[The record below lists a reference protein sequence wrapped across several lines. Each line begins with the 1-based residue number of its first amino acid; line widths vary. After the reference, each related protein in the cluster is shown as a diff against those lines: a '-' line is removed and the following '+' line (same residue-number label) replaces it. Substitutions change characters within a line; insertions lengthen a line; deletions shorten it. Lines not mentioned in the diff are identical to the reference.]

1 MPLQF
6 NRKLFLPPHLTP
18 RIHREPLLEPLEAT
32 PEALAD
38 PGSPK
43 QPLQIWLN
51 FFYKSAPNQLRQ
63 GDGPAELHFWVFIPH
78 Y

>member
-6 NRKLFLPPHLTP
+6 NRKLFSPPNPTP
-18 RIHREPLLEPLEAT
+18 RIHREPLLEPSEAT
-32 PEALAD
+32 LEALAD

-43 QPLQIWLN
+43 QPLQFWLN
-51 FFYKSAPNQLRQ
+51 SLCESVPNQLRQ
-63 GDGPAELHFWVFIPH
+63 GDGPAELHFEVFIPH